1 MGTHAVLP
9 RLNPLIDAFTAVNHL
24 LTEVRESNVYVM
36 CKENIRE
43 PVVVSTKVDY
53 YILVVLYSQFL
64 LLVFTQL

>member
-1 MGTHAVLP
+1 MCTHAILP

-24 LTEVRESNVYVM
+24 LTEVRKSNMYVM
-36 CKENIRE
+36 CKENIID

-53 YILVVLYSQFL
+53 YILGGFI